1 MKHKQNKFETLK
13 TLKKL
18 NVNQINKSL
27 IKQMLLI
34 FSAVLIIKLVIPYV
48 IFNLLNKFL
57 TKLSL
62 YVIDNGIKKSNNL

>member
-1 MKHKQNKFETLK
+1 MKPKQNKFE

-48 IFNLLNKFL
+48 ILNLLNKFFNK
-57 TKLSL
+57 TIFKC
-62 YVIDNGIKKSNNL
+62 NR